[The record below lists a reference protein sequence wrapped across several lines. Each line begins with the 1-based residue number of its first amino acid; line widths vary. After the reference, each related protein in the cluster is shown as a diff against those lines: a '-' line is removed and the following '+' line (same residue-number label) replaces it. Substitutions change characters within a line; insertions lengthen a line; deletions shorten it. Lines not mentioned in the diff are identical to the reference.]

1 MRCGVRAILTFHS
14 IDNSG
19 SVLSYPPTT
28 FRRLLDALEHR
39 NLPVL
44 DLDTLLLA
52 ETKRGIALTFDDGIR
67 TVFTEALPILRAHGV
82 PAHLFL
88 TTGVIGETNRW
99 RGQPA
104 SAPVFTMLQWSEIE
118 ALQKGGIRIEAH
130 TVNHP
135 DLRQLS
141 EEALLEECE
150 AAEQMIAARL
160 GRTPYYFAYPYGSSN
175 ARVRNFARSRYR
187 GSLTTDLRP
196 LSSEEDLA
204 ALPRLDSYYF
214 RHHMIFGN
222 LEAPRARALL
232 GLRRVLRQL
241 KAKL

>member
-1 MRCGVRAILTFHS
+1 VRAILTFHS

-19 SVLSYPPTT
+19 SVLSYPPAT
-28 FRRLLDALEHR
+28 FGRLLEALEHR
-39 NLPVL
+39 NLPIL

-67 TVFTEALPILRAHGV
+67 TVFTEALPILRAHDV

-88 TTGVIGETNRW
+88 TTGVVGATNRW
-99 RGQPA
+99 RGQPTT
-104 SAPVFTMLQWSEIE
+104 APLFKMLQWSEIE
-118 ALQKGGIRIEAH
+118 ALQKCGVRIEAH

-135 DLRQLS
+135 DLRRLS
-141 EEALLEECE
+141 EEALRDECE
-150 AAEQMIAARL
+150 AAEQTIAARL
-160 GRTPYYFAYPYGSSN
+160 GHTPYYFAYPYGLSN

-196 LSSEEDLA
+196 LRSEEDLA

-214 RHHMIFGN
+214 RHEMIIGD
-222 LEAPRARALL
+222 LQAPRTRALL
-232 GLRRVLRQL
+232 ALRRLLRQL